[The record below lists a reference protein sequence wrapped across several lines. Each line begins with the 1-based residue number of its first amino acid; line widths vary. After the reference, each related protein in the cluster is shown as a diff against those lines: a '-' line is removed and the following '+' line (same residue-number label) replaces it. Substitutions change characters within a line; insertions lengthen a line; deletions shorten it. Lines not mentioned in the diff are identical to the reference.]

1 MKKKKWPMIVAA
13 IIVIIV
19 IAAVAGGK
27 DDEPKKVSS
36 DGQVQETGKT
46 ESTETQSQKFAVGDT
61 AELKSVKVTLVSVTH
76 STRQRLKEV
85 LHLLQKSLM
94 EQLLLQPIRQ
104 QDFPIRV

>member
-36 DGQVQETGKT
+36 DGQAQETG
-46 ESTETQSQKFAVGDT
+46 STETQVLPQ
-61 AELKSVKVTLVSVTH
+61 LSVIIVISHVP
-76 STRQRLKEV
+76 
-85 LHLLQKSLM
+85 
-94 EQLLLQPIRQ
+94 QLC
-104 QDFPIRV
+104 F

>member
-1 MKKKKWPMIVAA
+1 MEDKSMKKKKWPMIVAA

-46 ESTETQSQKFAVGDT
+46 ESTETQSQKLDR
-61 AELKSVKVTLVSVTH
+61 K
-76 STRQRLKEV
+76 STRLNSS
-85 LHLLQKSLM
+85 H
-94 EQLLLQPIRQ
+94 P
-104 QDFPIRV
+104 